1 MDLLFETEVGEFI
14 STGDLAEDI
23 LSITAVHPLR
33 EEALR
38 SMVSMAG
45 GTWSVVEELLTT
57 KEISSIVYRNERY
70 FLRHFKKLPE
80 RSNELPL

>member
-1 MDLLFETEVGEFI
+1 MDLLFETEVGAFI

-38 SMVSMAG
+38 TMVSRAG
-45 GTWSVVEELLTT
+45 GTWKTVEELLATE
-57 KEISSIVYRNERY
+57 EISSIDYRNERY
-70 FLRHFKKLPE
+70 FLRHLKNFSQ
-80 RSNELPL
+80 RSDELPS